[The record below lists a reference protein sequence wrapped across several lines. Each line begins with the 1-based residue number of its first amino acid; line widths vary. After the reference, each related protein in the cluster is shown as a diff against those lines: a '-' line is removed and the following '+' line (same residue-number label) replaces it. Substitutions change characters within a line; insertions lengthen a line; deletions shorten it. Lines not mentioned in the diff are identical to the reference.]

1 MKRQILLS
9 TILILFLSVN
19 TNAQDIIYSQFY
31 AAPLQ
36 MNPAFAGNTIAPR
49 VGVNY
54 RNQWPSLKAYST
66 YSVSYS
72 QFIEN
77 MNSGIGIMLTTDD
90 AGDGLY
96 KTNRFGVNYAYKL
109 KVNRD
114 FNLKLG
120 IEAGLMQTNVDWNSL
135 IFLDQIDPIN
145 GPIDPGG
152 SPFPTEEVAPLDFNK
167 SYFDVA
173 AGILAYGPVFY
184 GGISL
189 KHLSTPDDGILGV
202 NTNLYNGLPMRVS
215 VHGGAQIPLGSR
227 NVRDKKAFVSPNVL
241 LIRQGDFGQV
251 NGGAYFGLGMFF
263 AGVWYRH
270 AFGNQ
275 DAVISLFGVKK
286 DLLKIGYSY
295 DATISKLSAINP
307 GGTHEISIIL
317 NFDESESVKRQRRAG
332 RYNDCFQLFR

>member
-1 MKRQILLS
+1 MQRKLLS
-9 TILILFLSVN
+9 FLIFLFCLSIGQ
-19 TNAQDIIYSQFY
+19 AQDIMYSQFY

-36 MNPAFAGNTIAPR
+36 LNPAFAGNTNAPFISA
-49 VGVNY
+49 NY
-54 RNQWPSLKAYST
+54 RNQWPSLKAYQT

-72 QFIEN
+72 QFLEN
-77 MNSGIGIMLTTDD
+77 LNSGIGFMLTTDD

-120 IEAGLMQTNVDWNSL
+120 VEAGLMQTNVDWNSL

-145 GPIDPGG
+145 GPRDPGG
-152 SPFPTEEVAPLDFNK
+152 ALFPTEEVAPLDFNR

-173 AGILAYGPVFY
+173 AGLLAYGPVFY
-184 GGISL
+184 GGVSL
-189 KHLSTPDDGILGV
+189 KHLGTPDDGILGI

-215 VHGGAQIPLGSR
+215 LHGGAQIPLGTR
-227 NVRDKKAFVSPNVL
+227 NNRNSKTFISPNVL
-241 LIRQGDFGQV
+241 FVRQGDFGQV
-251 NGGAYFGLGMFF
+251 NGGAYAGLGMFF

-270 AFGNQ
+270 AFGNA
-275 DAVISLFGVKK
+275 DAVISLVGVKR

-295 DATISKLSAINP
+295 DATISQLAGTNP

-317 NFDESESVKRQRRAG
+317 NFDESESVKARRRAG
-332 RYNDCFQLFR
+332 RYNDCLQMFR

>member
-1 MKRQILLS
+1 MKRQILS
-9 TILILFLSVN
+9 SIIFVLFLSVT

-36 MNPAFAGNTIAPR
+36 MNPAFAGNTLAPR

-72 QFIEN
+72 QFLEDL
-77 MNSGIGIMLTTDD
+77 NSGIGLMLTTDD

-96 KTNRFGVNYAYKL
+96 KTNRFAVSYAYKL

-120 IEAGLMQTNVDWNSL
+120 LEAGLMQTNVDWNSL

-152 SPFPTEEVAPLDFNK
+152 SPFPTEEVAPLDFNR
-167 SYFDVA
+167 SYFDAA

-189 KHLSTPDDGILGV
+189 KHLSTPDDGILNI
-202 NTNLYNGLPMRVS
+202 NTNLYNGLPMRIS
-215 VHGGAQIPLGSR
+215 VHGGAQIPLGHR

-241 LIRQGDFGQV
+241 FIRQGDFGQV

-275 DAVISLFGVKK
+275 DAVISLVGVKK

-295 DATISKLSAINP
+295 DATISSLSAVNP
-307 GGTHEISIIL
+307 GGTHEV
-317 NFDESESVKRQRRAG
+317 SVRV
-332 RYNDCFQLFR
+332 